1 MKNGLT
7 SRGKKV
13 LKAHQVLLGPE
24 AVEVPVG
31 RLDVRPASAPAPEGE
46 PEIDVQR
53 AEDGTVRAI
62 QVRCPCGRVTTLQC
76 EYFEQ
81 GGKNESK
88 DS

>member
-1 MKNGLT
+1 MKNGFT
-7 SRGKKV
+7 SRRKKV
-13 LKAHQVLLGPE
+13 LKAHEVLLGQE
-24 AVEVPVG
+24 AIEVPVG
-31 RLDVRPASAPAPEGE
+31 RLDVRPASAPVPEGE
-46 PEIDVQR
+46 LEIEVER

-81 GGKNESK
+81 GGQNESK

>member
-1 MKNGLT
+1 MRNGLT
-7 SRGKKV
+7 SRGRKV
-13 LKAHQVLLGPE
+13 LKAREVLLGQE

-31 RLDVRPASAPAPEGE
+31 TLDVRLASAPVPEGE
-46 PEIDVQR
+46 PEIEVER

-76 EYFEQ
+76 EYSEQ
-81 GGKNESK
+81 GGENESK